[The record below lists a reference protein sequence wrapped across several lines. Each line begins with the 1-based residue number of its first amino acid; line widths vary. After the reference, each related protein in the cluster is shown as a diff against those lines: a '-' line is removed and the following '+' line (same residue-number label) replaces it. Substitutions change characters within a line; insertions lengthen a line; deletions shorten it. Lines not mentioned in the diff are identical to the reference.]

1 MYGIG
6 YLWSVIFFFFT
17 DSIIHIFVYFEMQI
31 LQKVI
36 SRARDT
42 IPVRSL
48 STKEVIMFCHSY
60 SIPNFPFWG
69 FTLYFSNYYYSS
81 AQRICSTF
89 FFK

>member
-60 SIPNFPFWG
+60 SIPNFPF
-69 FTLYFSNYYYSS
+69 
-81 AQRICSTF
+81 
-89 FFK
+89 

>member
-1 MYGIG
+1 MDDLNSKVMLCVFIDINFCRDF
-6 YLWSVIFFFFT
+6 LKNVWHWLFMECDFFFFFT

-60 SIPNFPFWG
+60 SIPNFPF
-69 FTLYFSNYYYSS
+69 
-81 AQRICSTF
+81 
-89 FFK
+89 